1 MPLRH
6 MSHRTL
12 FRTGHHIW
20 QRANI
25 MSAANYFREA
35 LARSPGDLQVKALYE
50 GLLEVLDPSR
60 RTQRHQREAIG
71 TTMPVVARRDGDRR
85 SGRDRRHV
93 DVGPP
98 DGIERRHVQDRRVT
112 RNRRTRSWT
121 P

>member
-1 MPLRH
+1 M
-6 MSHRTL
+6 TEWNL
-12 FRTGHHIW
+12 FRTGHHVW

-25 MSAANYFREA
+25 MAAANYFREA
-35 LARSPGDLQVKALYE
+35 IARNPGDLQLKALYE

-60 RTQRHQREAIG
+60 RTQQHQRTGLAGPVPVAG
-71 TTMPVVARRDGDRR
+71 TRRDGDRR

-98 DGIERRHVQDRRVT
+98 HGFERRVLADRRVV
-112 RNRRTRSWT
+112 RNRRTRAWI

>member
-1 MPLRH
+1 
-6 MSHRTL
+6 MSDRTL
-12 FRTGHHIW
+12 FRTGHHVW

-25 MSAANYFREA
+25 MAAANYFREA
-35 LARSPGDLQVKALYE
+35 VARSPEDLQMKALYE

-71 TTMPVVARRDGDRR
+71 TTMPTLARRDGDRR
-85 SGRDRRHV
+85 SGRDRRHI

-98 DGIERRHVQDRRVT
+98 DGIERRDGRDRRVM
-112 RNRRTRSWT
+112 RSRRTRGWF